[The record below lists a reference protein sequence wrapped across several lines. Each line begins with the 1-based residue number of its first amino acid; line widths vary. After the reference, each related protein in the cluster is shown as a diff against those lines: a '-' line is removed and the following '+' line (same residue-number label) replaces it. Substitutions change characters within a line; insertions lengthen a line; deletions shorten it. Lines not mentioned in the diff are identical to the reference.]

1 MQTAQSNSEVLVD
14 PDTLSPETGE
24 PFSRAMTARYLGAFV
39 IFAILNCAA
48 FVLNGNTLMPQ
59 HLKDLGYNETEA
71 TTALGTIT
79 SLTAIVGLLSGY
91 IWGAFSDHTR
101 SRFGKRTP
109 WIFAGSIVAGIGLYL
124 LGSFGDVPS
133 LTASYMLNNL
143 GQGAIQTPM
152 FAILAD
158 RVPKSVRGT
167 LSAGLGATALGTPVG
182 QFLSSLFLGQP
193 YQNMGFVVGALM
205 IAASG
210 IIPLL
215 ILPRERSSKNDGDG
229 KSGAEAAK
237 EALENLLPPKLKAA
251 ARLLQGLRRP
261 SADDGQLC
269 HDLPVHAVHL
279 RELCR
284 SDRAGSRQGNG
295 HAVRR
300 HLRRVADRFGCL
312 RPAVRQD

>member
-1 MQTAQSNSEVLVD
+1 MQTAQSSAASYVD

-24 PFSRAMTARYLGAFV
+24 PFSKATTARYLVAFV

-59 HLKDLGYNETEA
+59 HLRDIGYSETEA

-124 LGSFGDVPS
+124 LGTFGDVPS

-210 IIPLL
+210 IY
-215 ILPRERSSKNDGDG
+215 S
-229 KSGAEAAK
+229 AAD
-237 EALENLLPPKLKAA
+237 PAA
-251 ARLLQGLRRP
+251 
-261 SADDGQLC
+261 
-269 HDLPVHAVHL
+269 
-279 RELCR
+279 
-284 SDRAGSRQGNG
+284 
-295 HAVRR
+295 
-300 HLRRVADRFGCL
+300 
-312 RPAVRQD
+312 